1 MDTLITWIGDQ
12 DLQAADLM
20 DGTPKIEG
28 GAVLSAIKA
37 GNFER
42 VFLLI
47 DYCEQ
52 QASDYKNWLSDHYT
66 GELYVENV
74 DLDGDPTDV
83 SKIYEASCKLLD
95 RLTDES
101 RLPTQPTFLI
111 SSGTWAMA
119 VVMVIISQTRYEGQL
134 IQSSKEAGVQT
145 VEIPFEVHAEY
156 LSKLVGFS
164 DEGLIKSNTL
174 RKPLNFGNI
183 PFRSDVMQRLAT
195 KAAKASQ
202 RNFPILIEGDIGTEK
217 EEFAR
222 AIHFK
227 GTRQEGKFI
236 KVPCNL
242 RDIDDL
248 NTRLFGDDNAFDQ
261 AKGGIVYLDEVNSL
275 PENLQGK
282 LYEKLVSLANL
293 EELGSAPILTNT
305 CRIIASSRKDLVQ
318 TVANSGFHEEL
329 FFALS
334 VLVLKIPALRERR
347 NDISPLIDQILEKIN
362 NESINE
368 PGYQTKSLTPGARS
382 VLIQRDWPANT
393 RELENSL
400 KRAAVWSSDD
410 IINEADIWDA
420 VFETPPTTG
429 ALHEILDIRLED
441 GIDLKAK
448 LGEIADH
455 LIDRAIEHEG
465 ENRSNA
471 AKLLGFESYQAFAYW
486 AKRREKKKQVGS

>member
-1 MDTLITWIGDQ
+1 MATNLRI
-12 DLQAADLM
+12 
-20 DGTPKIEG
+20 
-28 GAVLSAIKA
+28 
-37 GNFER
+37 FY
-42 VFLLI
+42 
-47 DYCEQ
+47 YCI
-52 QASDYKNWLSDHYT
+52 N
-66 GELYVENV
+66 
-74 DLDGDPTDV
+74 
-83 SKIYEASCKLLD
+83 
-95 RLTDES
+95 
-101 RLPTQPTFLI
+101 
-111 SSGTWAMA
+111 
-119 VVMVIISQTRYEGQL
+119 
-134 IQSSKEAGVQT
+134 SSKSISPT
-145 VEIPFEVHAEY
+145 
-156 LSKLVGFS
+156 
-164 DEGLIKSNTL
+164 
-174 RKPLNFGNI
+174 NF
-183 PFRSDVMQRLAT
+183 LALF
-195 KAAKASQ
+195 KCS
-202 RNFPILIEGDIGTEK
+202 PII
-217 EEFAR
+217 
-222 AIHFK
+222 
-227 GTRQEGKFI
+227 
-236 KVPCNL
+236 
-242 RDIDDL
+242 
-248 NTRLFGDDNAFDQ
+248 
-261 AKGGIVYLDEVNSL
+261 
-275 PENLQGK
+275 
-282 LYEKLVSLANL
+282 
-293 EELGSAPILTNT
+293 TNT

-318 TVANSGFHEEL
+318 TVANNGFHEEL

-486 AKRREKKKQVGS
+486 AKRREKKKQVGA